1 MQFISEKILV
11 ISTHPL
17 VKYLQLISLGHKFF
31 TIFLVYFY
39 YSEIEGVPSFERLSQ
54 NDETIFIF
62 LFWQHIASCLPLKF
76 DTQRESHKKSE
87 IILFVMG
94 FITLIWPILA
104 WLDYPI
110 THVDSDYWKVRY
122 FYNFLY
128 IFFTNIVRISAVDA
142 LQLLICDGV
151 LLSQMICMLMYN

>member
-1 MQFISEKILV
+1 
-11 ISTHPL
+11 
-17 VKYLQLISLGHKFF
+17 
-31 TIFLVYFY
+31 
-39 YSEIEGVPSFERLSQ
+39 
-54 NDETIFIF
+54 
-62 LFWQHIASCLPLKF
+62 
-76 DTQRESHKKSE
+76 
-87 IILFVMG
+87 MG
-94 FITLIWPILA
+94 FMTLIWPILA